1 MKKEILG
8 KEKTRERNQKKR
20 KEKITLKKKRKM
32 ELKESTKKN
41 DQRETKKSPI
51 FRKHLDIKNNLYLH
65 WYFSDKTKLFST
77 NSRFCRRNKFNQVT
91 TFIQEALKVVI
102 AL

>member
-1 MKKEILG
+1 
-8 KEKTRERNQKKR
+8 
-20 KEKITLKKKRKM
+20 M

-65 WYFSDKTKLFST
+65 
-77 NSRFCRRNKFNQVT
+77 
-91 TFIQEALKVVI
+91 
-102 AL
+102 